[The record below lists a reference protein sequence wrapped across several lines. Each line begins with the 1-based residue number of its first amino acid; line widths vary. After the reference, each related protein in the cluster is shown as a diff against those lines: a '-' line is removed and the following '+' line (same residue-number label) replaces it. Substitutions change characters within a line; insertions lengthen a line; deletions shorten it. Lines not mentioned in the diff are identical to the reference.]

1 MVRNYIT
8 KVTEHSNIIMKNQVA
23 QGGDVIKT
31 KESLNFKTAINKYNI
46 KLTELRKKMQNE
58 ATENFGPIKIKQ
70 ADNSLLSSISIINII
85 IQRFI
90 KCTSRS

>member
-8 KVTEHSNIIMKNQVA
+8 KVTEHSNIPTKSQVA

-31 KESLNFKTAINKYNI
+31 QKGLDFKTKINKYNI

-70 ADNSLLSSISIINII
+70 ADNLLLSSISIINII